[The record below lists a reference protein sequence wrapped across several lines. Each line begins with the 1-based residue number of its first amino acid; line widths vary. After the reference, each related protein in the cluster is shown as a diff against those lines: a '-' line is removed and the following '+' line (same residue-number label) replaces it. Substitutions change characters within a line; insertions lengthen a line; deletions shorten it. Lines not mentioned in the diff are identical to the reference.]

1 LVNQLFWLKGEMLP
15 ILALGNMPKF
25 APLLKDEKEIHSFQ
39 LLGHVCFQVFAGF
52 YPTEARR

>member
-1 LVNQLFWLKGEMLP
+1 LVNQLFWLKGEILP

-25 APLLKDEKEIHSFQ
+25 GQLKDEKEIHSSQ

>member
-1 LVNQLFWLKGEMLP
+1 LVNQLFWLKGEILP

-25 APLLKDEKEIHSFQ
+25 GQLKDEKEIHSSQ

-52 YPTEARR
+52 YPTEAKR